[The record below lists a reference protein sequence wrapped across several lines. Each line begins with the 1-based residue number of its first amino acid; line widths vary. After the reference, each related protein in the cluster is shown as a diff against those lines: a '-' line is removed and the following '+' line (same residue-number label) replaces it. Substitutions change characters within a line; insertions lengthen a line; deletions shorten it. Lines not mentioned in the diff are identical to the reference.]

1 MISIS
6 FRQSPGALALA
17 LLSACTSGPAA
28 SVGPAPAAAGA
39 ATCRAAE
46 VGLQVLGSGGPIA
59 EGSRAGTS
67 YALWVDGQARLLVDA
82 GPGSFVRFGEAG
94 LKVGDLAA
102 IAMSHFHGDHSAGLV
117 GILNSGSFE
126 RSRAPLILVGP
137 AGDPPFPGTQ
147 TFAEALF
154 DGKNGAWGYLGG
166 YLDGSDGR
174 RPLDIREIDASD
186 RTQSPTQRIELE
198 PKLTLTAIPV
208 HHGVV
213 PTLAYVIEAKGRTVV
228 LAADQS
234 DMSSGFDK
242 ATTGLSPDLLVA
254 HHVIPEGPG
263 QPIGLHRPPH
273 AIGRMAANMNAS
285 RLVLSHNMERSLAR
299 LDEAKGEIAK
309 LFPGPVD
316 VADDGVCYVF

>member
-6 FRQSPGALALA
+6 FRQSHGALALA
-17 LLSACTSGPAA
+17 LLSACTSGPVA
-28 SVGPAPAAAGA
+28 SHDLAPATAGA

-46 VGLQVLGSGGPIA
+46 VGLQVLGSGGPVA

-67 YALWVDGQARLLVDA
+67 YALWIEGQARLLVDA

-102 IAMSHFHGDHSAGLV
+102 IAISHFHGDHSAGLV

-126 RSRAPLILVGP
+126 RSQAPLVLIGP
-137 AGDPPFPGTQ
+137 SGDPPFPGTQ
-147 TFAEALF
+147 SYADALF
-154 DGKNGAWGYLGG
+154 DRENGAWGYLGG

-186 RTQSPTQRIELE
+186 RTQSPTRRIVLE
-198 PKLTLTAIPV
+198 PGLTLTAIPV

-213 PTLAYVIEAKGRTVV
+213 PTLAYVVEVKGRTIV
-228 LAADQS
+228 LAGDQS
-234 DMSSGFDK
+234 AMSSGFDK
-242 ATTGLSPDLLVA
+242 VTAGLSPDLLVA
-254 HHVIPEGPG
+254 HHVIPEGAG

-273 AIGRMAANMNAS
+273 AIG
-285 RLVLSHNMERSLAR
+285 
-299 LDEAKGEIAK
+299 
-309 LFPGPVD
+309 
-316 VADDGVCYVF
+316 